1 MFDLLKKTAL
11 FFVLSLIVLACDT
24 QENSDSVELLANTN
38 LEKNEVKSSGGS
50 FSLKITTTDDWK
62 VETDQQWC
70 TLNKTNGTGNVLV
83 ICRVE
88 PNTTGQKRTASF
100 VVSSHGKKE
109 VIVVTQLYVD
119 SSQTD
124 PDPIKP
130 DPTPTP
136 TPTPDSAT
144 DPVKPSGYAGRIE
157 MPKLKGGADHLF
169 YTHTVNYNG
178 KSCINY
184 SAEYDCT
191 KKHPRWVAFF
201 FDNVNNKK
209 NTSRTD
215 DWGQDP
221 NIPSAYRTYHSDYD
235 SPYNRGHLVAS
246 ADRYLTREANQQ
258 TFYYSNMSPQIIKF
272 NGGIWN
278 QMEEKVRSWAGG
290 LNASDTLYVVKGG
303 QIDGTIADGTLLEY
317 TGNHVAVPRH
327 YFMALLSLRGGQYKA
342 MAFYIDQKGYSS
354 SSIASYAI
362 SIDALEQKTGIDFFH
377 NLPNDVEDRVESS
390 YNAGSWF

>member
-1 MFDLLKKTAL
+1 MRQSMLKALLL
-11 FFVLSLIVLACDT
+11 MMVSIMIGACNGD
-24 QENSDSVELLANTN
+24 
-38 LEKNEVKSSGGS
+38 EKNEPLINSDFTAETDLTNNEIKSQGGS
-50 FSLKITTTDDWK
+50 FFLTIKSDGEWKIEANEK
-62 VETDQQWC
+62 WC
-70 TLNKTNGTGNVLV
+70 VFNRTSGVGNATIVGKIHANSATEERNALV
-83 ICRVE
+83 TIISGE
-88 PNTTGQKRTASF
+88 N
-100 VVSSHGKKE
+100 KKE
-109 VIVVTQLYVD
+109 LRIKQLKGD
-119 SSQTD
+119 GSTTD
-124 PDPIKP
+124 PDPTDPTDPTNP
-130 DPTPTP
+130 DPE
-136 TPTPDSAT
+136 
-144 DPVKPSGYAGRIE
+144 KPSGYAGRIE
-157 MPKLKGGADHLF
+157 MPKLKGGADNLF

-191 KKHPRWVAFF
+191 KKHTRWVAFF
-201 FDNVNNKK
+201 FDNVNNQK

-221 NIPSAYRTYHSDYD
+221 NIPSAYRTYNSDYD

-290 LNASDTLYVVKGG
+290 LSSSDTLYVVKGG